1 MKNLYKT
8 SLLLLLLLSSIIA
21 FPQVKTNH
29 FEFWG
34 GPACEIWT
42 IYIGGATWDSI
53 DLEAGD
59 EIAIFDGEILVGAM
73 ELTQVCTPDNQFE
86 NHLSA
91 WSMLYTGPGYT
102 PGNAYSFK
110 AWDESCQVELNEF
123 SITLSDPYGG
133 AWMGDVFPPGDGQYS
148 IVELEFFDDNH
159 IPIIDYNPTS
169 FNQLIEENSTA
180 QDFLNIISAG
190 CGSLIWNIEIVFP
203 EKSDNLNVY
212 RNKENWLVVNPLE
225 GILEPNEIENAIV
238 DFNSNNIG
246 VGT

>member
-1 MKNLYKT
+1 MKNLFKT
-8 SLLLLLLLSSIIA
+8 SLLLLLLLSSIIV

-29 FEFWG
+29 FEFYG

-42 IYIGGATWDSI
+42 IYIGGATFDGMNMV
-53 DLEAGD
+53 AGD

-110 AWDESCQVELNEF
+110 AWDESSQVEANEF
-123 SITLSDPYGG
+123 YITLSDPYGG
-133 AWMGDVFPPGDGQYS
+133 AWMGDVFPAGDGQYS
-148 IVELEFFDDNH
+148 MVELEFFHNNH

-169 FNQLIEENSTA
+169 FTQLIEENSTA

-190 CGSLIWNIEIVFP
+190 CGTLIWNIEINPKFRYSSYHGQP
-203 EKSDNLNVY
+203 D
-212 RNKENWLVVNPLE
+212 RKE
-225 GILEPNEIENAIV
+225 GC
-238 DFNSNNIG
+238 
-246 VGT
+246 